1 MVLAK
6 VVLAEVVLLAKVLLL
21 AEVVLA
27 KTLPI
32 ALPKTV
38 RMALSARRSLK
49 MERLQSKIARRAL
62 AVVAV
67 VRLKNSTFNRAS
79 NRFGTE
85 FIAACFSFLLD
96 YFLRIATRWLHYLSG
111 LVNY

>member
-1 MVLAK
+1 
-6 VVLAEVVLLAKVLLL
+6 VVLAEVVLLAK
-21 AEVVLA
+21 VVLA

-85 FIAACFSFLLD
+85 FIAASFSFLLD
-96 YFLRIATRWLHYLSG
+96 CYLRIATRWLHYLSG